1 MPNGITRRG
10 LGLLG
15 AGALAAPAVVPPALA
30 QEAWPSRA
38 VRIVVP
44 FGAGGSADIAARNVA
59 EALSGALGQPFVVE
73 NRPGAGAVIGTDLV
87 AKSPPDGYTI
97 LMMSNTHTAN
107 ETLIPNRP
115 YVLMRDLSAAA
126 AVNVAHH
133 VLAVHPS
140 LGVSSVAELIAKAKA
155 APGTIDYASSGPGTP
170 YHIAGEVFRAM
181 AGIEIQHV
189 PYRSSGEART
199 ALISG
204 TVPMMFDAIPTM
216 QPHVAGGRA
225 RALATTG
232 PARDPLLPD
241 LPTVAEAGRDLGLAG
256 YEASIW
262 LGLMGPA
269 ALPRPIVDRLHG
281 AVADWLARP
290 ATRDAMARQGAQ
302 PMPMTVAEF
311 DAFLR
316 RDVEVQGRYVRMARI
331 GVD

>member
-1 MPNGITRRG
+1 MRNILVRRRG
-10 LGLLG
+10 LGVL
-15 AGALAAPAVVPPALA
+15 AVGALSAPAIRPALA
-30 QEAWPSRA
+30 QEAGWPNRP
-38 VRIVVP
+38 VRIIVP

-59 EALSGALGQPFVVE
+59 EALTQGLGQPFVIE
-73 NRPGAGAVIGTDLV
+73 NRPGAGAVIGTDVV
-87 AKSPPDGYTI
+87 AKAAPDGTTI

-115 YVLMRDLSAAA
+115 YVLMRDLGAAA

-140 LGVSSVAELIAKAKA
+140 LGVNSVAELIAKAKA

-181 AGIEIQHV
+181 AGIEIQHI
-189 PYRSSGEART
+189 PFRSSGEART

-225 RALATTG
+225 KALATTG
-232 PARDPLLPD
+232 ATRDPLLPE
-241 LPTVAEAGRDLGLAG
+241 LPTVAGSGLPG

-262 LGLMGPA
+262 LGLMVPA
-269 ALPRPIVDRLHG
+269 AMPRPIVDRLNG
-281 AVADWLARP
+281 AVNAWLARP
-290 ATRDAMARQGAQ
+290 QTREAMAKQGAQ
-302 PMPMTVAEF
+302 PMPMSVAEF
-311 DAFLR
+311 DTFLR
-316 RDVEVQGRYVRMARI
+316 RDVETQRNYVRMARI
-331 GVD
+331 AVD

>member
-1 MPNGITRRG
+1 MPISITRRG
-10 LGLLG
+10 LGI
-15 AGALAAPAVVPPALA
+15 LAAGGLAAPALA
-30 QEAWPSRA
+30 QEAAWPSRA
-38 VRIVVP
+38 VRIIVP

-59 EALSGALGQPFVVE
+59 EALTQELGQPFVVE
-73 NRPGAGAVIGTDLV
+73 NRPGAGATIGTE
-87 AKSPPDGYTI
+87 AAARAAPDGYTL

-107 ETLIPNRP
+107 ETLLPNRP
-115 YVLMRDLSAAA
+115 YVLMRDLAAAA

-155 APGTIDYASSGPGTP
+155 EPGKIDYASSGPGTP

-189 PYRSSGEART
+189 PFRSSGEART

-216 QPHVAGGRA
+216 QPHIAGNRA

-232 PARDPLLPD
+232 PQRDPLMPE
-241 LPTVAEAGRDLGLAG
+241 LPTVAESGLPG

-262 LGLMGPA
+262 LGLMVPA
-269 ALPRPIVDRLHG
+269 QTPRPVVERLNAATNG
-281 AVADWLARP
+281 WLARP
-290 ATRDAMARQGAQ
+290 QTKAAMAAQGAQ
-302 PMPMTVAEF
+302 PMPMSVAEF

-316 RDVEVQGRYVRMARI
+316 KDVETQRDYVSMAQIR
-331 GVD
+331 VD

>member
-1 MPNGITRRG
+1 MNDIAMGRRG
-10 LGLLG
+10 LGMLA
-15 AGALAAPAVVPPALA
+15 AGALAAPAIRPALA
-30 QEAWPSRA
+30 QEAAWPSRA
-38 VRIVVP
+38 VRIIVP

-59 EALSGALGQPFVVE
+59 EALTQGLGQPFVVE
-73 NRPGAGAVIGTDLV
+73 NRPGAGAVIGTDVV
-87 AKSPPDGYTI
+87 AKAAPDGYTI

-115 YVLMRDLSAAA
+115 YVLMRDLAAAA

-140 LGVSSVAELIAKAKA
+140 LGVNSVAELIAKAKA
-155 APGTIDYASSGPGTP
+155 APGRIDYASSGPGTP
-170 YHIAGEVFRAM
+170 YHIAGEVFRSM
-181 AGIEIQHV
+181 AGIEIQHI
-189 PYRSSGEART
+189 PFRSSGEART

-232 PARDPLLPD
+232 LERDPLLPD
-241 LPTVAEAGRDLGLAG
+241 LSTVAESGLPG

-269 ALPRPIVDRLHG
+269 ALPRPVIERLNG
-281 AVADWLARP
+281 AVNAWLTRP
-290 ATRDAMARQGAQ
+290 QTRDAMARQGAQ
-302 PMPMTVAEF
+302 PMPMSVAEF

-316 RDVEVQGRYVRMARI
+316 KDVETQRDYVRMARI
-331 GVD
+331 AVD